1 VAARRSAPQLRG
13 LWLRLWLGRALS
25 DAAAGERERLHW
37 TGLDRSAPLL
47 EKGRALFARGSRQAR
62 FVLGDATSSPFD
74 DDQFDVAFAHA
85 LLMHLAEP
93 RKALAEMIRVTR
105 DGGLVIACDAS
116 HNAINALLHV
126 HETDEQDHTPLSL
139 FQTMNAD
146 VRRTHRR

>member
-1 VAARRSAPQLRG
+1 
-13 LWLRLWLGRALS
+13 
-25 DAAAGERERLHW
+25 
-37 TGLDRSAPLL
+37 
-47 EKGRALFARGSRQAR
+47 
-62 FVLGDATSSPFD
+62 
-74 DDQFDVAFAHA
+74 
-85 LLMHLAEP
+85 MHLAEP